1 MNNFAFADCT
11 TVDEILVQL
20 GEDATGSVAIKAGG
34 IDLLDLMKDDIVTP
48 SKLVNIRNVSSLR
61 GITVTPEGLKIGPL
75 STLSEMAAHPEIQRS
90 YQALSDAAGHAA
102 TPQVRNMATLGG
114 NIMQRP
120 RCWYFRS
127 TDFDCKKKS
136 GSSDDCHAHTGE
148 NQYHAVMNNGTCAM
162 VHPSSTAVPLL
173 AMDAQ
178 VELTS
183 KRGKRR
189 IAMSDFYVPPE
200 KSLLNETV
208 VQPGEVITAL
218 FVPKPEP
225 GTRSAYQK
233 YGEKE
238 SFDWPLA
245 DAGVVLV
252 MDGSRCRKA
261 VIALGVAAPTP
272 IRCPEA
278 EALLTGRTIDEA
290 VAREAGKAA
299 MRTATPL
306 SQNGFKTQLF
316 QTAIYRTVLFA
327 AGQMQRDP
335 SSIG

>member
-1 MNNFAFADCT
+1 MNKFTYVDCT
-11 TVDEILVQL
+11 SVDQALDQL
-20 GEDATGSVAIKAGG
+20 TPDATVKAGG
-34 IDLLDLMKDDIVTP
+34 IDLLDLMKDGIVTP
-48 SKLVNIRNVSSLR
+48 PRIVNIRNVAGLR
-61 GITVTPEGLKIGPL
+61 GITVTPRGLELGSL
-75 STLSEMAAHPEIQRS
+75 ATLSEIADHPEIQRS
-90 YQALSDAAGHAA
+90 YAALSDAAGHAA
-102 TPQVRNMATLGG
+102 TPQVRNMATVGG

-127 TDFDCKKKS
+127 SDFDCKKKGGTS
-136 GSSDDCHAHTGE
+136 EACHAHEGE
-148 NQYHAVMNNGTCAM
+148 NQYHAIINNSTCAM

-173 AMDAQ
+173 AMNAE

-189 IAMSDFYVPPE
+189 VAMSDFYVPPE
-200 KSLLNETV
+200 KSLKNETA
-208 VQPGEVITAL
+208 VQPGELITSI
-218 FVPKPEP
+218 FVPAPAA

-252 MDGSRCRKA
+252 LDGSHCRSA
-261 VIALGVAAPTP
+261 SIVLGVAAPTP
-272 IRCPEA
+272 IRAKAA
-278 EALLTGRTIDEA
+278 EAVLAGKTIDEPT
-290 VAREAGKAA
+290 ARAAARAA
-299 MRTATPL
+299 MEGATPL

-316 QTAIYRTVLFA
+316 QTAIYRTILLA

-335 SSIG
+335 SAIG

>member
-1 MNNFAFADCT
+1 MNKFSFVDTT
-11 TVDEILVQL
+11 TVDEALNQL
-20 GEDATGSVAIKAGG
+20 NDGAVVKAGG

-48 SKLVNIRNVSSLR
+48 PKLVNIRNIGSLR
-61 GITVTPEGLKIGPL
+61 GITSGPDGLQLGPL
-75 STLSEMAAHPEIQRS
+75 STLSEIAAHPAIQKN
-90 YQALSDAAGHAA
+90 YAALSDAAGHAA

-114 NIMQRP
+114 NLMQRP

-127 TDFDCKKKS
+127 SDFDCKKK
-136 GSSDDCHAHTGE
+136 GDTSDACHAHTGE
-148 NQYHAVMNNGTCAM
+148 NQYHAIINNTTCAM

-173 AMDAQ
+173 AMGAR

-183 KRGKRR
+183 RRGKRTV
-189 IAMSDFYVPPE
+189 AMSDFYVPPE

-208 VQPGEVITAL
+208 VQPGELITGI
-218 FVPKPEP
+218 FVPAPEP
-225 GTRSAYQK
+225 GTSSAYQK

-252 MDGSRCRKA
+252 MDGTKCRKA
-261 VIALGVAAPTP
+261 AVALGVAAPTP
-272 IRCPEA
+272 LRSAAA
-278 EALLTGRTIDEA
+278 EAILTGATIDEA
-290 VAREAGKAA
+290 KAREAAKAA
-299 MRTATPL
+299 MQPATPL

-316 QTAIYRTVLFA
+316 QTAIYRTILLA

-335 SSIG
+335 SAIG

>member
-1 MNNFAFADCT
+1 MNKFAFVDCT
-11 TVDEILVQL
+11 TVDEALGQL
-20 GEDATGSVAIKAGG
+20 GDGATIKAGG
-34 IDLLDLMKDDIVTP
+34 IDLLDLMKDDIVSP
-48 SKLVNIRNVSSLR
+48 PKLVNIRNVASLR
-61 GITVTPEGLKIGPL
+61 GITTDKDGRHLAPL
-75 STLSEMAAHPEIQRS
+75 ATLSEIADHPEIQRR
-90 YQALSDAAGHAA
+90 YTALADAAGHAA

-136 GSSDDCHAHTGE
+136 GISDDCHAHTGE
-148 NQYHAVMNNGTCAM
+148 NQYHAIINNDVCAM

-173 AMDAQ
+173 AMNAQ

-183 KRGKRR
+183 KRGKRTV
-189 IAMSDFYVPPE
+189 AMSDFYVPPE
-200 KSLLNETV
+200 KSLINETI
-208 VQPGEVITAL
+208 VQPGEIITSV
-218 FVPKPEP
+218 FVPTPEA

-252 MDGSRCRKA
+252 MEGTHCRKA
-261 VIALGVAAPTP
+261 SIVLGVAAPTP
-272 IRCPEA
+272 IRSVAA
-278 EALLTGRTIDEA
+278 EAILTGKTIDEA
-290 VAREAGKAA
+290 TARSAASAA
-299 MRTATPL
+299 MQGATPL
-306 SQNGFKTQLF
+306 SQNGFKMQLF
-316 QTAIYRTVLFA
+316 QTAIYRTVLLA
-327 AGQMQRDP
+327 AGQMPRDP

>member
-1 MNNFAFADCT
+1 MNKFAFVDCVT
-11 TVDEILVQL
+11 IDEAFGQL
-20 GEDATGSVAIKAGG
+20 GQGATIKAGG
-34 IDLLDLMKDDIVTP
+34 IDLLDLMKDDIVSP
-48 SKLVNIRNVSSLR
+48 SKLVNIRNISSLR
-61 GITVTPEGLKIGPL
+61 GITVTQDGLHLGPL
-75 STLSEMAAHPEIQRS
+75 STLTEIAAHPEIQKS
-90 YQALSDAAGHAA
+90 YTGLSDAAGHAA

-127 TDFDCKKKS
+127 TDFDCKKKN
-136 GSSDDCHAHTGE
+136 GASDDCHAHTGE
-148 NQYHAVMNNGTCAM
+148 NQYHAVMNNDVCAM

-173 AMDAQ
+173 AMNAQ

-183 KRGKRR
+183 KRGKRTV
-189 IAMSDFYVPPE
+189 AMSDFYVPPE
-200 KSLLNETV
+200 KSLINETI
-208 VQPGEVITAL
+208 VQPGEIITAV
-218 FVPKPEP
+218 FVQAPEP

-252 MDGSRCRKA
+252 MEGNKCRKA
-261 VIALGVAAPTP
+261 SIVLGVAAPTP
-272 IRCPEA
+272 IRSSAA
-278 EALLTGRTIDEA
+278 EAVLTGKTIDEA
-290 VAREAGKAA
+290 TARAAAAAA
-299 MRTATPL
+299 MQSATPL

-316 QTAIYRTVLFA
+316 QTAIYRTVLLA

-335 SSIG
+335 SAIG